1 MKKLLA
7 PVLMFS
13 AVLGLDAAT
22 IDKVVVRQQW
32 PWSTDVKVEYKISG
46 VTSPVDI
53 KVEAYNG
60 SEKLDSSNLAPAMTG
75 DLVGISEDGIGT
87 IVIDP
92 VKAFGSAKI
101 ALANFKVKLSTED
114 SVLYKIF
121 DLRTVSTTSAPVPV
135 VELTAADIRTGAYG
149 TYEED
154 YSKIVPGSEVGNVFI
169 WTGVTNEM
177 YKTTHLVMRRVFAKG
192 RSFTMGDSSLSTANA
207 AEHKVSFTNDFY
219 VAVFPVTE
227 CQHKIIL
234 SGGTDWTQDDKKP
247 DLDLSQDGM
256 MPKSNVQ
263 WRDLRGQVYT
273 LDKGYYGWWPTP
285 GVWTS
290 AGFVADYT
298 VSPHKVANHSGVVL
312 YFLRYRTGWRTTA
325 EFDLPTEAKWEYACR
340 AGTATANY
348 AGANDAATVDRIAWY
363 SGNSGGAKHVVGLKA
378 PNPWG
383 IYDMQGNVWEWSL
396 DIYGSITSSDA
407 AVDPVGPESTNVF
420 ASRVRRGGGYK
431 SSLTAMS
438 VGYRTYSGIVNVGD
452 TADHGYRV
460 IFDEH

>member
-87 IVIDP
+87 IIIDP

-290 AGFVADYT
+290 DGFVADYT

-420 ASRVRRGGGYK
+420 DSRVRRGGGYK

>member
-149 TYEED
+149 TYEEN

-290 AGFVADYT
+290 DGFVADYT

-383 IYDMQGNVWEWSL
+383 IYDMQGNVWEWCL

>member
-1 MKKLLA
+1 
-7 PVLMFS
+7 
-13 AVLGLDAAT
+13 
-22 IDKVVVRQQW
+22 
-32 PWSTDVKVEYKISG
+32 
-46 VTSPVDI
+46 
-53 KVEAYNG
+53 
-60 SEKLDSSNLAPAMTG
+60 
-75 DLVGISEDGIGT
+75 
-87 IVIDP
+87 
-92 VKAFGSAKI
+92 
-101 ALANFKVKLSTED
+101 
-114 SVLYKIF
+114 
-121 DLRTVSTTSAPVPV
+121 
-135 VELTAADIRTGAYG
+135 LTAADIRSGAYG

-154 YSKIVPGSEVGNVFI
+154 YSKIVPGSKIGNVFI

-192 RSFTMGDSSLSTANA
+192 RSFTMGDSSLSTANS

-290 AGFVADYT
+290 DGFVADYT

-340 AGTATANY
+340 AGTVTSNY

-383 IYDMQGNVWEWSL
+383 IYDMQGNVWEWCL

-407 AVDPVGPESTNVF
+407 AVDPVGPESTNVY
-420 ASRVRRGGGYK
+420 AVRVRRGGGYN
-431 SSLTAMS
+431 SALTYMPI
-438 VGYRTYSGIVNVGD
+438 GYRTNAGIVN
-452 TADHGYRV
+452 ADAVNIGYRV

>member
-13 AVLGLDAAT
+13 AFLGLDAAT
-22 IDKVVVRQQW
+22 IDKVIVRQQW

-60 SEKLDSSNLAPAMTG
+60 SAKLDASNLAGAMTG
-75 DLVGISEDGIGT
+75 DLSGVSEDGTGT
-87 IVIDP
+87 ITIDP
-92 VKAFGSAKI
+92 IKAFGSAKI
-101 ALANFKVKLSTED
+101 ALANFKVKLSVED

-121 DLRTVSTTSAPVPV
+121 DLRTVSTASATVPV

-154 YSKIVPGSEVGNVFI
+154 YSKIVPGADVGNVFI

-177 YKTTHLVMRRVFAKG
+177 YKTTHLAMRRVFAKN
-192 RSFTMGDSSLSTANA
+192 RSFTMGDSQA
-207 AEHKVSFTNDFY
+207 AGRKVSFTNDFY
-219 VAVFPVTE
+219 VAVFPVTD
-227 CQHKIIL
+227 CQHEIIL
-234 SGGTDWTQDDKKP
+234 GKSGNF
-247 DLDLSQDGM
+247 SQAGM
-256 MPKSNVQ
+256 MPRSGVQ
-263 WRDLRGQVYT
+263 WRDLRGNVYEK
-273 LDKGYYGWWPTP
+273 DKGHYGWWPTP

-298 VSPHKVANHSGVVL
+298 VSPHKVANHSGVIL

-340 AGTATANY
+340 AGTTTSNY
-348 AGANDAATVDRIAWY
+348 AGANDAETVDRIAWY
-363 SGNSGGAKHVVGLKA
+363 SNNSGGEKHVVGLKA

-383 IYDMQGNVWEWSL
+383 IYDMQGNVWEWCL
-396 DIYGSITSSDA
+396 DIYGY
-407 AVDPVGPESTNVF
+407 
-420 ASRVRRGGGYK
+420 SRG
-431 SSLTAMS
+431 
-438 VGYRTYSGIVNVGD
+438 
-452 TADHGYRV
+452 
-460 IFDEH
+460 

>member
-75 DLVGISEDGIGT
+75 DLIGISEDGIGT

-298 VSPHKVANHSGVVL
+298 LSPHKVANHSGVVL

>member
-75 DLVGISEDGIGT
+75 DLIGISEDGIGT

-135 VELTAADIRTGAYG
+135 VELTAADIRSGAYG

-154 YSKIVPGSEVGNVFI
+154 YSKIVPGSKIGNVFI

-177 YKTTHLVMRRVFAKG
+177 YKTTHLVMRRVFANG

-207 AEHKVSFTNDFY
+207 AEHKVFFTNDFY

-256 MPKSNVQ
+256 KPKSNVQ

-285 GVWTS
+285 GYWTKD
-290 AGFVADYT
+290 GFVADYT

-340 AGTATANY
+340 AGTVTSNY

-383 IYDMQGNVWEWSL
+383 IYDMQGNVWEWCL

-407 AVDPVGPESTNVF
+407 AVDPVGPESTNVY
-420 ASRVRRGGGYK
+420 AVRVRRGGGYN
-431 SSLTAMS
+431 SALTYMPI
-438 VGYRTYSGIVNVGD
+438 GYRTNAGIVN
-452 TADHGYRV
+452 ADAVNIGYRV

>member
-75 DLVGISEDGIGT
+75 DLIGISEDGIGT

-149 TYEED
+149 TYEEN

-219 VAVFPVTE
+219 VGVFPVTAS
-227 CQHKIIL
+227 QHEIIL
-234 SGGTDWTQDDKKP
+234 GRSA
-247 DLDLSQDGM
+247 DLTQDGM
-256 MPKSNVQ
+256 KPKSNVQ
-263 WRDLRGQVYT
+263 WRDLRGQVY
-273 LDKGYYGWWPTP
+273 DNGNYGWWPTP
-285 GVWTS
+285 GYWTKD
-290 AGFVADYT
+290 GFVADYT

-340 AGTATANY
+340 AGTATSNY

-363 SGNSGGAKHVVGLKA
+363 SGNSDGAKHVVGLKA

-383 IYDMQGNVWEWSL
+383 IYDMQGNVWEWCL

-407 AVDPVGPESTNVF
+407 VVDPVGPESTNRYAV
-420 ASRVRRGGGYK
+420 RVRRGGGYD
-431 SSLTAMS
+431 SALTYMPI
-438 VGYRTYSGIVNVGD
+438 GYRTNTGIVGVD
-452 TADHGYRV
+452 TVNIGYRV

>member
-75 DLVGISEDGIGT
+75 DLIGISEDGIGT

-135 VELTAADIRTGAYG
+135 VELTAADIRSGAYG

-154 YSKIVPGSEVGNVFI
+154 YSKIVPGSAIGNVFI

-256 MPKSNVQ
+256 KPKSNVQ

-340 AGTATANY
+340 AGTATSNY

>member
-75 DLVGISEDGIGT
+75 DLIGISEDGIGT

-256 MPKSNVQ
+256 KPKSNVQ